1 MATKLIRGMGSFFKT
16 CSCKRQGGCAH
27 PYAIRFRDGT
37 GRQCEESGY
46 PTQDDA
52 LDRLT
57 QIYREKRSTPVQQS
71 EMKRTLGKQRFGEYA
86 GAWLPRQRHY
96 APGTVRTVKQLL
108 DRQIL
113 PTLESRRIHSFSPT
127 VVDDFVMSMEERKVG
142 LATQQNAFDTLK
154 KILRDAHHRGGIAD
168 DPLRGVVP
176 PEYIPTR
183 ITIPTVE
190 EIHALKEVASKA
202 LVVVIDLMSG
212 CGHRNGEAFA
222 ASLEGMVADDV
233 YRITEQIEGRT
244 RQRAPLKH
252 RKAGDFREVPMPTTA
267 RESLLRYA
275 HDVGTDQNG
284 FLLRTQRSP
293 YWAYSTLDYQWS
305 AARKRAGITRKL
317 NPYSLRHFFASNCL
331 SRGIPITDVAEWMG
345 HSNINMTYR
354 IYRHLMPAS
363 IGRAAKVLEAG
374 L

>member
-1 MATKLIRGMGSFFKT
+1 MATKLIRGMGSCFKT

-37 GRQCEESGY
+37 GRQREESGY

-57 QIYREKRSTPVQQS
+57 QVYNEKRSTPVQQA
-71 EMKRTLGKQRFGEYA
+71 EMKRTLGKQRFGEYTS
-86 GAWLPRQRHY
+86 AWLPRQRHY
-96 APGTVRTVKQLL
+96 APGTVRTVKRLL
-108 DRQIL
+108 DSQIL
-113 PTLESRRIHSFSPT
+113 PALESRRINSFSPT
-127 VVDDFVMSMEERKVG
+127 VVDDFIMSMEERKVG

-154 KILRDAHHRGGIAD
+154 KILLDARRRGGISD
-168 DPLRGVVP
+168 DPFQGVVP
-176 PEYIPTR
+176 PEYIPNR
-183 ITIPTVE
+183 ITIPTLE
-190 EIHALKEVASKA
+190 EIHSLKAVASEA

-212 CGHRNGEAFA
+212 CGHRNGEAYA
-222 ASLEGMVADDV
+222 ANLNGMVADDV

-252 RKAGDFREVPMPTTA
+252 RKPGDFREVPMPATV
-267 RESLLRYA
+267 RDSLLKYA
-275 HDVGTDQNG
+275 HNVGADPDG

-293 YWAYSTLDYQWS
+293 YWAHTTLEYQWN
-305 AARKRAGITRKL
+305 AAKKRAGITRKL
-317 NPYSLRHFFASNCL
+317 NSYALRHFFASNCL
-331 SRGIPITDVAEWMG
+331 ARGIPITDVAEWMG

-363 IGRAAKVLEAG
+363 IGRAAKALEAG

>member
-57 QIYREKRSTPVQQS
+57 QIYQEKRSTPVQQS
-71 EMKRTLGKQRFGEYA
+71 ELKRTLGAQRFGEYA
-86 GAWLPRQRHY
+86 STWLPRQRHF
-96 APGTVRTVKQLL
+96 APGTIRTVKQLL
-108 DRQIL
+108 DSQIL
-113 PTLESRRIHSFSPT
+113 PALESRRINSFSPT
-127 VVDDFVMSMEERKVG
+127 VVDDFIMSMEEREVG

-154 KILRDAHHRGGIAD
+154 KILRDAHRRGGITG
-168 DPLRGVVP
+168 DPFEGVVP
-176 PEYIPTR
+176 PEYVPNR
-183 ITIPTVE
+183 VTIPTLD
-190 EIHALKEVASKA
+190 EIHALKEVGSTG

-212 CGHRNGEAFA
+212 CGHRNGESYA

-233 YRITEQIEGRT
+233 YRITEQIDGRT
-244 RQRAPLKH
+244 RQRSPLKH
-252 RKAGDFREVPMPTTA
+252 RKTGEFREVPMPATT
-267 RESLLRYA
+267 RESLLRGA
-275 HDVGTDQNG
+275 RDLGVDENG
-284 FLLRTQRSP
+284 FILRTQRSP
-293 YWAYSTLDYQWS
+293 HWSHSTLDYQWNV
-305 AARKRAGITRKL
+305 AKKRAGITRKL

-363 IGRAAKVLEAG
+363 IGRAAKILEAG

>member
-1 MATKLIRGMGSFFKT
+1 MAAKLIRGMGSFFKT

-57 QIYREKRSTPVQQS
+57 QVYREKRSTPVQQS
-71 EMKRTLGKQRFGEYA
+71 EMKRTLGKQRFGEYS
-86 GAWLPRQRHY
+86 GAWLPRQRHF

-108 DRQIL
+108 DRQLL
-113 PTLESRRIHSFSPT
+113 PVLESRRINSFSPT
-127 VVDDFVMSMEERKVG
+127 VIDDFIMSMEERKVG

-154 KILRDAHHRGGIAD
+154 KILRDAHRRGGISD
-168 DPLRGVVP
+168 DPFRGVVP

-183 ITIPTVE
+183 ITIPTLE
-190 EIHALKEVASKA
+190 EIHALKEVASKG
-202 LVVVIDLMSG
+202 LVVIIDLMSG

-222 ASLEGMVADDV
+222 ANLEGMVADDV

-252 RKAGDFREVPMPTTA
+252 RKAGEFREVPMPATV

-275 HDVGTDQNG
+275 HDLGTDQHG

-293 YWAYSTLDYQWS
+293 YWGHSTLDYQWS
-305 AARKRAGITRKL
+305 AARKRAGVTRKL

-331 SRGIPITDVAEWMG
+331 SKGIPITDVAEWMG

>member
-1 MATKLIRGMGSFFKT
+1 MGTKLIRGMGSFFKT
-16 CSCKRQGGCAH
+16 CGCKRQGGCAH

-37 GRQCEESGY
+37 GHQCEESGY

-57 QIYREKRSTPVQQS
+57 QVYREKRSTPAQQS
-71 EMKRTLGKQRFGEYA
+71 EVKRTLGKQRFGEYA
-86 GAWLPRQRHY
+86 GAWLPRQRHF

-113 PTLESRRIHSFSPT
+113 PALESRRINSFSPT
-127 VVDDFVMSMEERKVG
+127 VVDDFIMSMEERKVG

-154 KILRDAHHRGGIAD
+154 KILRDAHRRGGIAG
-168 DPLRGVVP
+168 DPFQGVVP
-176 PEYIPTR
+176 PEYIPNR
-183 ITIPTVE
+183 ITIPTLE
-190 EIHALKEVASKA
+190 EIHALKAVASESLA
-202 LVVVIDLMSG
+202 VIIDLMSG
-212 CGHRNGEAFA
+212 CGHRNGEAYA
-222 ASLEGMVADDV
+222 ANIEGMVADDV
-233 YRITEQIEGRT
+233 YRITEQIEGKT

-252 RKAGDFREVPMPTTA
+252 RRPGDFREVPMPATV

-275 HDVGTDQNG
+275 HKVGADQNG

-293 YWAYSTLDYQWS
+293 YWSHTTLEYQWS
-305 AARKRAGITRKL
+305 AARNRAGITRKL

-331 SRGIPITDVAEWMG
+331 SKGIPITDVAEWMG

-363 IGRAAKVLEAG
+363 IGRAAKALEAG

>member
-37 GRQCEESGY
+37 GQQREETGY

-57 QIYREKRSTPVQQS
+57 AVYREKRSTPVQQA
-71 EMKRTLGKQRFGEYA
+71 ELKRTLGKQRFGEYVS
-86 GAWLPRQRHY
+86 AWLPRQRHF
-96 APGTVRTVKQLL
+96 APGTVRTVTQLL
-108 DRQIL
+108 NRQIL
-113 PTLESRRIHSFSPT
+113 PALESRRISSFSPT
-127 VVDDFVMSMEERKVG
+127 VVDDFIMSMEERKVG

-154 KILRDAHHRGGIAD
+154 KILRDAHRRGGIAD
-168 DPLRGVVP
+168 DPFQDVVP
-176 PEYIPTR
+176 PEYIPNR
-183 ITIPTVE
+183 ITIPTLE
-190 EIHALKEVASKA
+190 EIHALKEAGSKA
-202 LVVVIDLMSG
+202 LVVIIDLMSG

-222 ASLEGMVADDV
+222 ANLEGMVADDV

-252 RKAGDFREVPMPTTA
+252 RRAGDFREVPMPATV

-275 HDVGTDQNG
+275 NDVGTDQNG

-293 YWAYSTLDYQWS
+293 HWAHTTLDYQWS

-331 SRGIPITDVAEWMG
+331 SKGIPITDVAEWMG

>member
-57 QIYREKRSTPVQQS
+57 QIYRDKRSTPVQQS
-71 EMKRTLGKQRFGEYA
+71 EMKRTLGKQRFEEYA
-86 GAWLPRQRHY
+86 STWLPRQRHF

-113 PTLESRRIHSFSPT
+113 PTLESRRINSFSPS
-127 VVDDFVMSMEERKVG
+127 VVDDFIMSMEERKVG

-154 KILRDAHHRGGIAD
+154 KILRDAHRRGGITD
-168 DPLRGVVP
+168 DPFQGVVP
-176 PEYIPTR
+176 PEYIPNR
-183 ITIPTVE
+183 VTIPTLE
-190 EIHALKEVASKA
+190 EIHALKEVGSTG

-212 CGHRNGEAFA
+212 CGHRNGEAYA

-233 YRITEQIEGRT
+233 YRITEQIDGRT
-244 RQRAPLKH
+244 HQRAPLKH
-252 RKAGDFREVPMPTTA
+252 RKPGEFREAPMPATT

-275 HDVGTDQNG
+275 REVGADENG

-293 YWAYSTLDYQWS
+293 YWSHSTLDHQWN
-305 AARKRAGITRKL
+305 AAKQRAGITRKL

-363 IGRAAKVLEAG
+363 IGHAAKALEAG

>member
-1 MATKLIRGMGSFFKT
+1 MATKLIRGMGSYFKT

-27 PYAIRFRDGT
+27 LYAIRFRDGT
-37 GRQCEESGY
+37 GRQREETGY

-52 LDRLT
+52 LSRLA
-57 QIYREKRSTPVQQS
+57 QLYSEKRSTPVQQA
-71 EMKRTLGKQRFGEYA
+71 EMKRTLGKQRFSAYA
-86 GAWLPRQRHY
+86 STWLPRQRHF
-96 APGTVRTVKQLL
+96 APGTVRTVTQLL

-113 PTLESRRIHSFSPT
+113 PALESRRINSFSPT
-127 VVDDFVMSMEERKVG
+127 VVDDFIMSMEERKVG

-154 KILRDAHHRGGIAD
+154 KILRDAHRRGGIAD
-168 DPLRGVVP
+168 DPFQGVVP
-176 PEYIPTR
+176 PEYIPNR
-183 ITIPTVE
+183 ITIPMLE
-190 EIHALKEVASKA
+190 EIHALKEVGSKG
-202 LVVVIDLMSG
+202 LVVIIDLMSG

-222 ASLEGMVADDV
+222 AHLDGMVADDV

-252 RKAGDFREVPMPTTA
+252 RKAGEFREVPMPATV
-267 RESLLRYA
+267 RESLLRYV
-275 HDVGTDQNG
+275 HDLGTDKNG
-284 FLLRTQRSP
+284 YLLRTQRSP
-293 YWAYSTLDYQWS
+293 YWGHSTLDYQWS
-305 AARKRAGITRKL
+305 AARKRAGIKRKL

>member
-27 PYAIRFRDGT
+27 PYAIRFRNGA

-46 PTQDDA
+46 PTQDNA

-57 QIYREKRSTPVQQS
+57 QIYREKRSTSAQQA
-71 EMKRTLGKQRFGEYA
+71 EMKRTLGNQRFGEYA
-86 GAWLPRQRHY
+86 DTWLPRQRHF
-96 APGTVRTVKQLL
+96 APGTIRTVKHLL

-113 PTLESRRIHSFSPT
+113 PALESRRINSFSPT
-127 VVDDFVMSMEERKVG
+127 VVDDFIMSMEERKVG
-142 LATQQNAFDTLK
+142 LPTQQNTFDTLK
-154 KILRDAHHRGGIAD
+154 KILRDAHRRGGISD
-168 DPLRGVVP
+168 DPFRGVVP
-176 PEYIPTR
+176 PEYIPNR
-183 ITIPTVE
+183 VTIPTLE
-190 EIHALKEVASKA
+190 EIHALKEVGSKA
-202 LVVVIDLMSG
+202 LVVIIDLMSG

-222 ASLEGMVADDV
+222 ANLEGMVADDV
-233 YRITEQIEGRT
+233 YRITEQIEGKT
-244 RQRAPLKH
+244 RQRASLKH
-252 RKAGDFREVPMPTTA
+252 RKPGEFREVPMPATV

-275 HDVGTDQNG
+275 HEAGADENG

-293 YWAYSTLDYQWS
+293 CWSYKTLEYQWS

-317 NPYSLRHFFASNCL
+317 NPYTLRHFFASNCL
-331 SRGIPITDVAEWMG
+331 SKGIPITDVAEWMG
-345 HSNINMTYR
+345 HSNINLTYR

-363 IGRAAKVLEAG
+363 IGRAAKALEAG